1 MLLFFCLVFSCQNK
15 SKEEFKSTLDS
26 LSFLLQKDNLNISLL
41 TQRSQEYIKIDQ
53 LTLAKNDI
61 DSAYSI
67 FKNDPALLLT
77 RGELYFRL
85 NKTRVSKDSW
95 ERCLKLDPNYLPCR
109 EKLTNLFCVV
119 KDQNCKLMIDTLA
132 LINDGLIPNSLIVY
146 LKEIHEYELA
156 IDLLNN
162 RIKKFPKN
170 KETLTLLSILH
181 SDTSSNNHSFNAELA
196 DFFFKK
202 IVQFYP
208 NDDQVYYNFGK
219 HKQNLAEYREAID
232 LYANGLELTS
242 TPHQTYYNMGF
253 CAIQLQ
259 EYSNAI
265 DYFSNAIFLD
275 NSFLLAYHAR
285 AYVYDLIDNH
295 EKSMTDWKNCL
306 MLNPSYIPAL
316 EALSK

>member
-1 MLLFFCLVFSCQNK
+1 
-15 SKEEFKSTLDS
+15 
-26 LSFLLQKDNLNISLL
+26 
-41 TQRSQEYIKIDQ
+41 
-53 LTLAKNDI
+53 
-61 DSAYSI
+61 
-67 FKNDPALLLT
+67 
-77 RGELYFRL
+77 
-85 NKTRVSKDSW
+85 
-95 ERCLKLDPNYLPCR
+95 
-109 EKLTNLFCVV
+109 
-119 KDQNCKLMIDTLA
+119 MIDTLA

-146 LKEIHEYELA
+146 LKEIGEYELA

-181 SDTSSNNHSFNAELA
+181 SDTSSNNNFFNAELA

-202 IVQFYP
+202 IVQLYP
-208 NDDQVYYNFGK
+208 NDNQVYYNFGK

-232 LYANGLELTS
+232 LYENGLELTS

-253 CAIQLQ
+253 CSIQLK
-259 EYSNAI
+259 EYSHAI
-265 DYFSNAIFLD
+265 DYFSNAIYLD

-285 AYVYDLIDNH
+285 AYVYDLIDNQ